1 MHELSIALSIVE
13 LAAKEAHKEN
23 AKEVKEIELEIGEMA
38 GIDTEALL
46 FSLRIA
52 IKHSLLE
59 NAKIKLH
66 LISPIAYCSKCRIEF
81 VPQNRFEPCPF
92 CHSYGIELRQ
102 GKELRLKS
110 LLIE

>member
-13 LAAKEAHKEN
+13 LATEEARKGN
-23 AKEVKEIELEIGEMA
+23 AKEVKEMELEIGKMA

-46 FSLRIA
+46 FSLHIA
-52 IKHSLLE
+52 MKHSPLE
-59 NAKIKLH
+59 NAKICLQEIEP
-66 LISPIAYCSKCRIEF
+66 LAFCSKCQTEF
-81 VPQNRFEPCPF
+81 VPQNRFESCPS
-92 CHSYGIELRQ
+92 CHSYGIELKQ